1 MKIIIKFMET
11 QKNIQKNIF
20 FEKILTFGWDLNPL
34 KNILLISGLNILQN
48 HTNLTNRMY
57 SIFSVY
63 NFIKNIHSII
73 FKSIF
78 QFKEIFH

>member
-57 SIFSVY
+57 SIF
-63 NFIKNIHSII
+63 FSI
-73 FKSIF
+73 
-78 QFKEIFH
+78 